1 MQNIIVSIISIFLI
15 INLTSC
21 KSNKE
26 KVSILKEEN
35 LESQMIDAYKEAY
48 EELGR
53 GDAIYAAK
61 KFNEAELLYPQSE
74 WAPKAILLAAY
85 SYYSQNYYE
94 EALAELDRFFKKYP
108 KNQNTDYA
116 HFLYAMCYYE
126 NIIDE
131 KKDLEPLVKAKDKF
145 NFIVKTYPDT
155 DFALDAK
162 FKLDLI
168 KDLMAAKEMYIGRY
182 YIKKEKWIAAIN
194 RFKAVVKDYET
205 TIYIE
210 EALHR
215 LVEIHYK
222 LGLKEESEKYATLLG
237 YNYQSSEWYS
247 RTYSLFNKRYEKQL
261 KIKKVKNR
269 NFIIRKFKSFMDNI
283 LN

>member
-1 MQNIIVSIISIFLI
+1 MLLFKKFIIFTFIIILS
-15 INLTSC
+15 SC
-21 KSNKE
+21 GGGKE
-26 KVSILKEEN
+26 KVSIIEEEDID
-35 LESQMIDAYKEAY
+35 LQMVDAFRKGYEA
-48 EELGR
+48 LQD
-53 GDAIYAAK
+53 GDVLFAAK
-61 KFNEAELLYPQSE
+61 KFNEAELLYPQSI
-74 WAPKAILLAAY
+74 WAPKSSLMAAY
-85 SYYSQNYYE
+85 AYYSQDYYFD
-94 EALAELDRFFKKYP
+94 AIIELKRFIKTYP
-108 KNQNTDYA
+108 NDKNISYA
-116 HFLYAMCYYE
+116 HFLLGMCFYE

-131 KKDLEPLVKAKDKF
+131 KKDIEPLIKAEDKF

-162 FKLDLI
+162 YKLDLI

-194 RFKAVVKDYET
+194 RFKTVVNDYDT
-205 TIYIE
+205 TVYIE

-222 LGLKEESEKYATLLG
+222 LGLKAESEKYAQLLG

-247 RTYSLFNKRYEKQL
+247 ETYSLFNKQYEKEL
-261 KIKKVKNR
+261 KIKKDQNR
-269 NFIIRKFKSFMDNI
+269 NFIIRKFKSLMDTI

>member
-1 MQNIIVSIISIFLI
+1 MLLFKKFIIFTFIIILS
-15 INLTSC
+15 SC
-21 KSNKE
+21 GGGKE
-26 KVSILKEEN
+26 KVSIIEEEDID
-35 LESQMIDAYKEAY
+35 LQMVDAFRKGYEA
-48 EELGR
+48 LQD
-53 GDAIYAAK
+53 GDVLFAAK
-61 KFNEAELLYPQSE
+61 KFNEAELLYPQSI
-74 WAPKAILLAAY
+74 WAPKSSLMAAY
-85 SYYSQNYYE
+85 AYYSQDYYFD
-94 EALAELDRFFKKYP
+94 AIIELKRFIKTYP
-108 KNQNTDYA
+108 NDKNISYA
-116 HFLYAMCYYE
+116 HFLLGMCFYE

-131 KKDLEPLVKAKDKF
+131 KKDIEPLIKAKDKF

-194 RFKAVVKDYET
+194 RFKTVVNDYDT
-205 TIYIE
+205 TVYIE

-222 LGLKEESEKYATLLG
+222 LGLKAESEKYAQLLG

-247 RTYSLFNKRYEKQL
+247 ETYSLFNKQYEKEL
-261 KIKKVKNR
+261 KIKKDQNR
-269 NFIIRKFKSFMDNI
+269 NFIIRKFKSLMDTI

>member
-1 MQNIIVSIISIFLI
+1 MLLFKKIIIFTFIVILS
-15 INLTSC
+15 SC
-21 KSNKE
+21 GGGKE
-26 KVSILKEEN
+26 KVSIIEEEDID
-35 LESQMIDAYKEAY
+35 LQMVDAFRKGYEA
-48 EELGR
+48 LQD
-53 GDAIYAAK
+53 GDVLFAAK
-61 KFNEAELLYPQSE
+61 KFNEAELLYPQSI
-74 WAPKAILLAAY
+74 WAPKSSLMAAY
-85 SYYSQNYYE
+85 SYYSQDYYFD
-94 EALAELDRFFKKYP
+94 AIIELKRFIKTYP
-108 KNQNTDYA
+108 NDKNISYA
-116 HFLYAMCYYE
+116 HFLLGMCFYE

-162 FKLDLI
+162 YKLDLI

-194 RFKAVVKDYET
+194 RFKTVVNDYDT
-205 TIYIE
+205 TVYIE

-222 LGLKEESEKYATLLG
+222 LGLKAESEKYAQLLG
-237 YNYQSSEWYS
+237 YNYKSSEWYS
-247 RTYSLFNKRYEKQL
+247 ETYSLFNKQYEKEL
-261 KIKKVKNR
+261 KIKKDQNR
-269 NFIIRKFKSFMDNI
+269 NFIIRKFKSLMDTI